1 MKKLILSLIATLT
14 ISIGTASAIETNS
27 VDSTEKKATEENIQ
41 TNLSSEESLKAAAE
55 NLNTICTMIK
65 RLFLISVCLCALVCA
80 KAQTTISGHVT
91 DGAANESADR
101 KSVV

>member
-65 RLFLISVCLCALVCA
+65 QNEKFSECKKELESLNE
-80 KAQTTISGHVT
+80 TIRKIQQ
-91 DGAANESADR
+91 AESR
-101 KSVV
+101 FK